1 MRDLALARAV
11 QPAIALEGPPLS
23 QILKALAEP
32 NRLRIL
38 RHLLEGE
45 LSEKVL
51 VARLCISQ
59 PRVARHLAYLKKAGI
74 LNVRRLG
81 RYAIW
86 SVNFT
91 DHRTRRLLGT
101 LAELFQ
107 RERLHA

>member
-1 MRDLALARAV
+1 MGETALALV
-11 QPAIALEGPPLS
+11 GQPSQPERPHLA
-23 QILKALAEP
+23 QILRALAEP

-59 PRVARHLAYLKKAGI
+59 PRVARHLAYLKRAGI
-74 LNVRRLG
+74 LSVRRLG

-86 SVNFT
+86 SVNFQ
-91 DHRTRRLLGT
+91 DNRIRRLLGT
-101 LAELFQ
+101 LVELFQ
-107 RERLHA
+107 WERARA